1 MGVTTSR
8 TNAEN
13 NSAAAEHQND
23 TLPVPN
29 STLSYWREKPHR
41 LDSHRSTPDLPTSCD
56 VAIIGSGLAG
66 VSVAYHLAT
75 STPNPPSTLLLEAR
89 QLCSGATGRNGGHV
103 KVKTATLLSIIARSS
118 SSSSSSSPSS
128 SSSSSSSSAI
138 AAANALDA
146 FVRAQIDALADVVTS
161 REPGLAAECE
171 FELRRSWDAFVQESD
186 AVWLEEE
193 WRRCVE
199 RGDEWTR
206 GREFVRGEQVEELT
220 GVKGAK
226 AAVSSPACSLWPYR
240 FVAGLLERAMGRNGG
255 LNVQTGTAVVGVE
268 KVEEG
273 EKGGW
278 LVRTERGTVRARKVV
293 FATNAYTAGLLHEYR
308 GVITPFK
315 GTCAHLATLDGREP
329 AQPRL
334 SHTYNI
340 EYGRQKLETVDYL
353 NPRPDGGIVVGGG
366 KFLYEEQREL
376 WYNTV
381 DDSTLMEPVIKAKY
395 FEGYMQRNFTGWDD
409 SGSKLE
415 RIWTGIMGVTPD
427 GFPHVGKVPGKQN
440 QWILAGFNGGGN
452 ALVYLCAKGVA
463 KMVLEDVPF
472 EEAGAGIPEIFKTTE
487 ERLARHS

>member
-1 MGVTTSR
+1 MKNMGVTTS
-8 TNAEN
+8 TANAEN

-66 VSVAYHLAT
+66 VSVAYAPLSHPSNSSQAQTSPHIPPTQHANQVDPTLTKPPYRYHLAT

-103 KVKTATLLSIIARSS
+103 KAKTATLLSIIARSS
-118 SSSSSSSPSS
+118 SSTSSSSSSSSPSS
-128 SSSSSSSSAI
+128 SGI

-146 FVRAQIDALADVVTS
+146 FVRAQIDTLADVVTA

-171 FELRRSWDAFVQESD
+171 FQLRRSWDAFVQERD
-186 AVWLEEE
+186 AEWLEEE

-206 GREFVRGEQVEELT
+206 GREFFRAGGDGSVDVEELT
-220 GVKGAK
+220 GVKGAR

-240 FVAGLLERAMGRNGG
+240 FVAGLLERAMGKNGG

-268 KVEEG
+268 KEG
-273 EKGGW
+273 EGW

-315 GTCAHLATLDGREP
+315 GTCAHLTTLDGRKP

-353 NPRPDGGIVVGGG
+353 NPRPDGSIVVGGG
-366 KFLYEEQREL
+366 KWLYEEQREL

-381 DDSTLMEPVIKAKY
+381 DDSTLIEPVIKAKY

-409 SGSKLE
+409 SGSELE
-415 RIWTGIMGVTPD
+415 RIWTGSEFRPS
-427 GFPHVGKVPGKQN
+427 Q
-440 QWILAGFNGGGN
+440 
-452 ALVYLCAKGVA
+452 
-463 KMVLEDVPF
+463 
-472 EEAGAGIPEIFKTTE
+472 
-487 ERLARHS
+487 R